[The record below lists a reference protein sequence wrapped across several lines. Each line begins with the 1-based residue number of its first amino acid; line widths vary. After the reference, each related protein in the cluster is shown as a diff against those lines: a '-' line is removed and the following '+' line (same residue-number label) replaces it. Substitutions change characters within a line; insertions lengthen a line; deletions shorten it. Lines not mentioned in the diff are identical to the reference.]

1 MARGSALCWL
11 LAGLWP
17 VPWNGTAGRSTIAGQ
32 RPASNRHGAEPRAI
46 RPLIITLM
54 LPPAA
59 AFLPEII
66 FQTSRA
72 SGPGGQNVNKVES
85 RVELRWHLMDSQV
98 LTDDQKQLILE
109 KLGPQLT
116 AAGLLLLTA
125 QDDRSQLRNKE
136 IVLARFRELL
146 LKSLR
151 RPKPRKATKPSRS
164 AVRKRLEGKKIHSE
178 KKTSRRRLD

>member
-1 MARGSALCWL
+1 
-11 LAGLWP
+11 
-17 VPWNGTAGRSTIAGQ
+17 
-32 RPASNRHGAEPRAI
+32 
-46 RPLIITLM
+46 M

-59 AFLPEII
+59 AFLPEIT

-85 RVELRWHLMDSQV
+85 RVELRWHLLDSQV
-98 LTDDQKQLILE
+98 LMDDQKQLILE

-116 AAGLLLLTA
+116 ADGLLLLTA

-136 IVLARFRELL
+136 IVLVRFHELL

-151 RPKPRKATKPSRS
+151 RPKPRKATKPSRG
-164 AVRKRLEGKKIHSE
+164 AVRKRLEGKKMQGE
-178 KKTSRRRLD
+178 KKAGRRRLE